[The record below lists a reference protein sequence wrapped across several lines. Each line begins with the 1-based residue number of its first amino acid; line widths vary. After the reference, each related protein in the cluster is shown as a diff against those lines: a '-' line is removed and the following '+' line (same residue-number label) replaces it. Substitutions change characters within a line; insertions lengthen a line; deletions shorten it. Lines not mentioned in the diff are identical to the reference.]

1 MAKINIKGP
10 IISSQQ
16 QWIYDYFGIEATSPS
31 KVNKILDSIMTNE
44 NLEIEINSSGGD
56 ISAGSEIY
64 TAIRAYNKGSKKAN
78 IVGSAFSA
86 GSVIAMA
93 CECYMSPT
101 AMMMIHKVSSGAEG
115 NSNDMDKMSK
125 TLQIADQTVA
135 NAYIGKCGMSMKDA
149 LKMMTEETWLTAQ
162 QAKDKGL
169 IDGIMF
175 EDTVPKQFN
184 NSFSNMIP
192 EEIINK
198 MQNKRLNDLSKD
210 KLQNKL
216 KYLKLIGGM

>member
-1 MAKINIKGP
+1 MTKINIKGP

-44 NLEIEINSSGGD
+44 DLEIEINSSGGD

-64 TAIRAYNKGSKKAN
+64 TAIRGYNKGNKKTN

-86 GSVIAMA
+86 GSVVAMA
-93 CECYMSPT
+93 SESYMSPT
-101 AMMMIHKVSSGAEG
+101 AMMMIHKVSSGTDG
-115 NSNDMDKMSK
+115 NSDDMDKMSK
-125 TLQIADQTVA
+125 ILKVADQTVA
-135 NAYIGKCGMSMKDA
+135 NAYISKSGMTMKDA
-149 LKMMTEETWLTAQ
+149 LKMMAEEKWLTAQ

-175 EDTVPKQFN
+175 EDIKSTQLN

-192 EEIINK
+192 DEIINK
-198 MQNKRLNDLSKD
+198 MQNERLNNLSKS
-210 KLQNKL
+210 KLENKL
-216 KYLKLIGGM
+216 KYLKLKGGM